1 VKEFAMTLQTVSIRL
16 PENLYR
22 RVQQRAKN
30 TNRSVADEL
39 AVVIED
45 GLATEGVW
53 VGVPS
58 DIVEEAAQLH
68 FLDDDHLLRILQWTV
83 PVEKTDRMQT
93 LIQKL
98 EAEGLTAAE
107 EEEIRQLQ
115 HYAHR
120 VMLVRAE
127 AAALLQSRGFD
138 ISELRQN
145 P

>member
-1 VKEFAMTLQTVSIRL
+1 MTLQTVSIRL

-45 GLATEGVW
+45 ALATEGAW

-83 PVEKTDRMQT
+83 PVEKTDRVQT

-98 EAEGLTAAE
+98 EAEGLTTTE